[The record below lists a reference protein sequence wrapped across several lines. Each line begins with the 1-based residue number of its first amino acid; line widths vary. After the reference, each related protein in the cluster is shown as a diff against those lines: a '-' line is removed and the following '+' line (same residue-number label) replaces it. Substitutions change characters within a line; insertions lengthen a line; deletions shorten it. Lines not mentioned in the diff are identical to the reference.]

1 MERTKFQRH
10 KEVIS
15 RLGIVFVLLGL
26 ILLWSCLSD
35 AFFTTNN
42 LLLIIKQATLYGILA
57 IGMTFVLITGGID
70 LSVGSI
76 VALSAVFAARFWQS
90 G

>member
-26 ILLWSCLSD
+26 ILLWSCL
-35 AFFTTNN
+35 
-42 LLLIIKQATLYGILA
+42 
-57 IGMTFVLITGGID
+57 
-70 LSVGSI
+70 
-76 VALSAVFAARFWQS
+76 
-90 G
+90 